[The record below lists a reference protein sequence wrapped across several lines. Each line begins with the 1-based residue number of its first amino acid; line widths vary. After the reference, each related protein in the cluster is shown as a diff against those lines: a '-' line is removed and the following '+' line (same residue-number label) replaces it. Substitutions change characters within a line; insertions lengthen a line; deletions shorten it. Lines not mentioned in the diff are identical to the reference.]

1 MKTEPMQHSPGKVSY
16 TDPTASIQLSR
27 QLSCLIEGL
36 HPDRRIAV
44 VCLGTDRSTGDSLG
58 PLAGSA
64 LSKFHSS
71 SFDLYGTLEEP
82 VHAKNLDETL
92 ERIHWN
98 LRDPFII
105 GIDACLG
112 QPASI
117 GCIQVAEGPVR
128 PGSGVNKELSPVGD
142 IHISG
147 VVNVAGFMEY
157 LVLQTTRLHVVMRMA
172 ELIARSVYRAVA
184 ISARGQSAPPISHPD
199 DIKAHPTTNTL

>member
-1 MKTEPMQHSPGKVSY
+1 
-16 TDPTASIQLSR
+16 PTASIQLAG
-27 QLSCLIEGL
+27 QLSCLIEVV

-71 SFDLYGTLEEP
+71 SFDLFGTLEEP

-98 LRDPFII
+98 LRDPFMI

-117 GCIQVAEGPVR
+117 GCIQVAEGPIR

-157 LVLQTTRLHVVMRMA
+157 LVLQTTRLHVVMSMA

-184 ISARGQSAPPISHPD
+184 ISSRGQSVPPIHHWD
-199 DIKAHPTTNTL
+199 HIKAHPTTNTL

>member
-1 MKTEPMQHSPGKVSY
+1 MIIAPAHQPPLKVAY
-16 TDPTASIQLSR
+16 TDPTASLQLAG
-27 QLSCLIEGL
+27 CLNGFIDEL
-36 HPDRRIAV
+36 HPDMRITV

-64 LSKFHSS
+64 LRKFHSS
-71 SFDLYGTLEEP
+71 SFEVYGTLEEP

-92 ERIHWN
+92 EQIHRN
-98 LRDPFII
+98 VRDPFII

-117 GCIQVAEGPVR
+117 GTIQIANGPIR
-128 PGSGVNKELSPVGD
+128 PGSGVHKELSPVGD

-157 LVLQTTRLHVVMRMA
+157 LVLQTTRLHVVMCMA
-172 ELIARSVYRAVA
+172 DLIARSVYRAVTV
-184 ISARGQSAPPISHPD
+184 SAKGQQAP
-199 DIKAHPTTNTL
+199 AHDLVYTQNG